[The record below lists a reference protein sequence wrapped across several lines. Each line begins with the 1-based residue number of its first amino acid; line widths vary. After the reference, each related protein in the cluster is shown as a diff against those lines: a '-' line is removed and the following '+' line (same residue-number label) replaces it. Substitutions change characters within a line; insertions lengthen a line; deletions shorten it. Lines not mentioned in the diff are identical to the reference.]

1 MQHLPSDERKEKTI
15 RVSPDKMKAVAI
27 DHTRPYMIL
36 KNDDYREG
44 DTVKLIEFAEGR
56 ATGNTADMKI
66 ICMDDDTTSS
76 ALEEGYCV
84 IALQE
89 V

>member
-1 MQHLPSDERKEKTI
+1 MKEKKNNQSITGQNES
-15 RVSPDKMKAVAI
+15 RCN
-27 DHTRPYMIL
+27 RPYKTIHDL

>member
-1 MQHLPSDERKEKTI
+1 MKERKNNQSITGQNESRCNRPYKTI
-15 RVSPDKMKAVAI
+15 HDFE
-27 DHTRPYMIL
+27 
-36 KNDDYREG
+36 NDGYREG

-76 ALEEGYCV
+76 ALEDGYCV
-84 IALQE
+84 IALK
-89 V
+89 

>member
-1 MQHLPSDERKEKTI
+1 MVMENEIRLGDILDKLTPSD
-15 RVSPDKMKAVAI
+15 RVVVYNAA
-27 DHTRPYMIL
+27 RQ
-36 KNDDYREG
+36 
-44 DTVKLIEFAEGR
+44 GR

-84 IALQE
+84 IALQQK
-89 V
+89 